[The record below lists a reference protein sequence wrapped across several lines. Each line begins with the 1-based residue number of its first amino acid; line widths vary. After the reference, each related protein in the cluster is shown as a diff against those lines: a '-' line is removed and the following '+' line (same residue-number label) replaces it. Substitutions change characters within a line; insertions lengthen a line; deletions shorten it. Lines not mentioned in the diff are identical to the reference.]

1 MNDGIGAAVRRKE
14 DARFLTGRGRYVADL
29 ALPGALWM
37 VILRSPHAHARI
49 TRIDTAAAA
58 AAPGVAAVLTGAD
71 MASDGVGPM
80 LPLWIVTG
88 KDGTK
93 MALPPR
99 WALARGTVRHVGEP
113 VAVVIAETQA
123 QAADAAELIAIDYDE
138 LPAVIGATAALAP
151 GAAPL
156 HAEAPGN
163 LCTRIGRG
171 DEAKVRAAFAA
182 AAHRVRVELIN
193 NRLICA
199 ALEPRAAAASA
210 EPDALILWSSTQA
223 PHHIRRHVTEELGI
237 PEGSLR
243 VIAPDVGGGFG
254 TKGKHHPEET
264 IVVWAARRLGRPVR
278 WTAQRAESFISD
290 AQGRDH
296 ATTAELALDTHGNF
310 LAVRVDTVADVGAYV
325 STFGASI
332 PSAIYSAL
340 LAGVYK
346 TPAVYVEVTT
356 AFTNTVPTDAY
367 RGAGRPEACYVLER
381 LADKAARA
389 LKLDP
394 AEIRRR
400 NLIPPTAMPY
410 KTPLG
415 PTYDNGDY
423 PRLLARALEI
433 AGYERFAERRAE
445 AGRRRRLRGIGMA
458 LYVESSG
465 VAPSKLVGAMG
476 ARTGFFESAEIRV
489 DASGFVTAF
498 LGTHN
503 HGQGHATTF
512 AQVLSSRL
520 GVPLDRIDI
529 VEGDTAM
536 VPYGTGTFGS
546 RSMAVGGAALAV
558 AADKVIAKGK
568 KIAAYLLE
576 ASEADITF
584 HAGPPHPLPG
594 SGGFAPGKDRGA
606 RDLSREGRGNS
617 MHAVQPPLPLRERAG
632 VRGDAGVFAVTGTDR
647 TISFAEVAQAANLG
661 HRLPAGLEP
670 GLNEHAFF
678 DPVNFAF
685 SAGCHVAEIEIDP
698 ETGIVQLLAHCVVD
712 DIGTV
717 INPMIVEGQVEG
729 GLAQGIGQ
737 ALLEHAAV
745 DAQSGQVLAGSF
757 LDYALPRAGDL
768 PAFHTETD
776 ESQPYPLNPL
786 GAKGCGESGTIGA
799 PAAIVG
805 AVLDALAPLG
815 IDHVDMPLTPKR
827 LWEVLQ
833 RRR

>member
-14 DARFLTGRGRYVADL
+14 DARFLTGRGRYVADMV
-29 ALPGALWM
+29 LPGALWM
-37 VILRSPHAHARI
+37 HILRSPHAHARI
-49 TRIDTAAAA
+49 AHIETAAAA
-58 AAPGVAAVLTGAD
+58 AAPGVIAVLTGAD
-71 MASDGVGPM
+71 MAVDGVGAM
-80 LPLWIVTG
+80 QPLWIVTG
-88 KDGTK
+88 KDGQK

-99 WALARGTVRHVGEP
+99 WALARDTVRHVGEP
-113 VAVVIAETQA
+113 VAVVIADTTA
-123 QAADAAELIAIDYDE
+123 QAADAAESIGVEYEE
-138 LPAVIGATAALAP
+138 LPAVIGARNALSSGAP
-151 GAAPL
+151 QL
-156 HAEAPGN
+156 HPEAPGN
-163 LCTRIGRG
+163 LCARVGRG
-171 DEAKVRAAFAA
+171 DEANMRAAFAA
-182 AAHRVRVELIN
+182 AAHIVRVELVN

-199 ALEPRAAAASA
+199 AIEPRAVAASA
-210 EPDALILWSSTQA
+210 EPGALTLWSSTQA
-223 PHHIRRHVTEELGI
+223 PHHIRRHVTEELGL

-278 WTAQRAESFISD
+278 WTATRSESFVSD

-296 ATTAELALDTHGNF
+296 ATTAELALDGDGNF

-381 LADKAARA
+381 LADTAART
-389 LKLDP
+389 LKLDR

-400 NLIPPTAMPY
+400 NLISPTAMPY

-423 PRLLARALEI
+423 PKLLARALEI
-433 AGYERFAERRAE
+433 AAYDRFIERQAE
-445 AGRRRRLRGIGMA
+445 AKRRQRLRGIGLA

-476 ARTGFFESAEIRV
+476 ARAGFFESAEIRV

-512 AQVLSSRL
+512 AQVLSTRL
-520 GVPLDRIDI
+520 GVPLEHIEI

-546 RSMAVGGAALAV
+546 RSMAVGGSALAV
-558 AADKVIAKGK
+558 AADKIIAKGK

-576 ASEADITF
+576 AAEQDLAF
-584 HAGPPHPLPG
+584 QN
-594 SGGFAPGKDRGA
+594 GA
-606 RDLSREGRGNS
+606 FVV
-617 MHAVQPPLPLRERAG
+617 A
-632 VRGDAGVFAVTGTDR
+632 GTDR
-647 TISFAEVAQAANLG
+647 RIAFAEVAQAANLG
-661 HRLPAGLEP
+661 HKLPPGLEP

-685 SAGCHVAEIEIDP
+685 SAGCHVAEVEIDP
-698 ETGIVQLLAHCVVD
+698 DTGVVQLAAHCVVD

-717 INPMIVEGQVEG
+717 INPMIVEGQVQG

-737 ALLEHAAV
+737 ALFEHAAV
-745 DAQSGQVLAGSF
+745 DRTSGQALAGSF
-757 LDYALPRAGDL
+757 MDYALPRASDL

-815 IDHVDMPLTPKR
+815 IDHVDMPLTPLR
-827 LWEVLQ
+827 VWDALH
-833 RRR
+833 RGR